1 MDKPVFGIRFE
12 HDVTD
17 HDDRRRCDTFADNH
31 VAQIG
36 QDCAERAGVW
46 TCRALQHGD
55 GRVGGKPVGYQF
67 FGNVGGSCDPH
78 IDDQGPALACKPR
91 PILVGQALAL
101 ASDEGNRARC
111 VAMSEWEHR
120 FGRTAHRRRNSGHDF
135 DIDARVAARLGFFA
149 APPENER
156 SVVEKQAGEA
166 QILFLS
172 NLVISKGPVILLD
185 ALSILHER
193 KAKFRA
199 TFTGA
204 AHPPLTPETFQ
215 AMIDYRGLRDFVTF
229 AGPVFGRAK
238 QHLLASSDIFAFPSY
253 NDAFPLVVLEAM
265 SAGLPVVA
273 TAEGAIPDM
282 IESGVNGILVPH
294 HDPLALADAIG
305 VLLDNPGHRAAFGKA
320 GRNKV
325 MTDYSFEIF
334 TERMSSLW
342 SALA

>member
-1 MDKPVFGIRFE
+1 MASKNMIFGHPDLAYITLPPHGGAFFSFMPFVFLLKILRIRPLYHIHGKGIGKFSEKSALFRILMRWVSRNADFIILSE
-12 HDVTD
+12 RLVADSKMFFPANRVYIIPNFVRSTDV
-17 HDDRRRCDTFADNH
+17 
-31 VAQIG
+31 
-36 QDCAERAGVW
+36 
-46 TCRALQHGD
+46 
-55 GRVGGKPVGYQF
+55 
-67 FGNVGGSCDPH
+67 
-78 IDDQGPALACKPR
+78 
-91 PILVGQALAL
+91 
-101 ASDEGNRARC
+101 
-111 VAMSEWEHR
+111 
-120 FGRTAHRRRNSGHDF
+120 
-135 DIDARVAARLGFFA
+135 
-149 APPENER
+149 
-156 SVVEKQAGEA
+156 SVVEKQVGKA

-215 AMIDYRGLRDFVTF
+215 AMIDDRGLRDFVTF

-238 QHLLASSDIFAFPSY
+238 QQLLTSSDIFAFPSY

-305 VLLDNPGHRAAFGKA
+305 VLLDNPGQRAAFGKA